1 MNPDGG
7 SAEDR
12 IVTLISN
19 WLARHLSN
27 DALRLG
33 LVEIGTAQLA
43 PDQAEAVEELLTALE
58 GATPGGSGHIERVA
72 RETLEAV
79 ALG

>member
-33 LVEIGTAQLA
+33 LDEIGTAQLA
-43 PDQAEAVEELLTALE
+43 PDQAEAVEELLAALE
-58 GATPGGSGHIERVA
+58 SEEAGGRGQIERVA